1 MLRSPIGVTRRTFL
15 KAAAAGL
22 AIPAHARAQAP
33 SRETLHNGIVLPSP
47 WPPRRNGLSSIPQ
60 RPPYL
65 SAPPEVIEVDL
76 GRQLFVDDFLIEES
90 SLHRAFHRATYH
102 PKSPVLRPVR
112 EWERRDPYSVITG
125 TAPSPSAM
133 VFSDGVFYDP
143 AEKLFKMWYMAGY
156 QQHTALALSHD
167 GITWDRPRF
176 DVVRGT
182 NIVSRQ
188 PRDSNTV
195 WLDLDAADPAERYK
209 MGSYDLGL
217 KAMRLQLS
225 RDGVHWREAGLSGP
239 CGDRSTFFRNPF
251 RDRWAFSLRADRA
264 DSLNRFRRYV
274 ESREFA
280 GARWDNAGP
289 VPWVGAD
296 ALDVMRPDLQTAPQ
310 IYNLDA
316 VAYESVILGLFT
328 MYRGERPDREKP
340 NDLCVDFSRD
350 GFHWSRPSREPFIT
364 VSERQGDWNWSN
376 VQSAGGCCLV
386 MGDRLYF
393 YVSGRQGVPGTSMPG
408 ECSTGLATLRRDG
421 FASLG
426 DEWPS
431 GVPRVVSKSPGS
443 LTTRPV
449 RFSGRHL
456 FVNAS
461 VDDALRVEALDAA
474 GRVIEP
480 FTLERCVP
488 IKGDGTRLAV
498 TWTGGPS
505 LAGLAGQIIRF
516 RFTLSRA
523 RLYAFWVS
531 RSATGQS
538 RGYVAAGGPG
548 YSRPSDGN

>member
-1 MLRSPIGVTRRTFL
+1 MGV
-15 KAAAAGL
+15 
-22 AIPAHARAQAP
+22 
-33 SRETLHNGIVLPSP
+33 
-47 WPPRRNGLSSIPQ
+47 
-60 RPPYL
+60 
-65 SAPPEVIEVDL
+65 
-76 GRQLFVDDFLIEES
+76 
-90 SLHRAFHRATYH
+90 
-102 PKSPVLRPVR
+102 
-112 EWERRDPYSVITG
+112 
-125 TAPSPSAM
+125 
-133 VFSDGVFYDP
+133 
-143 AEKLFKMWYMAGY
+143 
-156 QQHTALALSHD
+156 
-167 GITWDRPRF
+167 
-176 DVVRGT
+176 
-182 NIVSRQ
+182 Q
-188 PRDSNTV
+188 P
-195 WLDLDAADPAERYK
+195 
-209 MGSYDLGL
+209 
-217 KAMRLQLS
+217 
-225 RDGVHWREAGLSGP
+225 
-239 CGDRSTFFRNPF
+239 
-251 RDRWAFSLRADRA
+251 
-264 DSLNRFRRYV
+264 
-274 ESREFA
+274 
-280 GARWDNAGP
+280 AGP

-393 YVSGRQGVPGTSMPG
+393 YVSGRQGVPGTNMPG

-443 LTTRPV
+443 LTIRPV

-461 VDDALRVEALDAA
+461 VDDALRVEVLNAA

-480 FTLERCVP
+480 FTLDRCVP

-538 RGYVAAGGPG
+538 RGYVAAGGSG